1 MRIFRILLILL
12 FTGSSYSSL
21 AYADSENRPEDG
33 ESRGWQTAGIATIS
47 GGLAFLATSL
57 VYRSAAQD
65 KKRHYDA
72 LVRDMVPWQE
82 GQRQAFD
89 DWQGSLNSKRL
100 TMSFGALA
108 VVSGSLL
115 YYFSRSSDSNANSA
129 RVHVL
134 PSASADNSE
143 YRAGVDLGMRF

>member
-1 MRIFRILLILL
+1 MRIFGILLILL
-12 FTGSSYSSL
+12 FTVCSHPNSV
-21 AYADSENRPEDG
+21 YADSGNRPETG
-33 ESRGWQTAGIATIS
+33 ESRGWQTVGITTIS

-57 VYRSAAQD
+57 VYRNAAQNN
-65 KKRHYDA
+65 KRLYDA
-72 LVRDMVPWQE
+72 SVREMVPWQE

-108 VVSGSLL
+108 VVSGSLM
-115 YYFSRSSDSNANSA
+115 YYFSRSRDSKPDTAG
-129 RVHVL
+129 VHFL